1 MTSDLRS
8 DFRRL
13 ASSVWVYASASV
25 AQKGLAFL
33 LIPIYTRFIKPD
45 EYGVLELLTAFST
58 VAFGLLALG
67 LPAAIMKC
75 YHRDADSPTEQA
87 RILTTANVVGIP
99 LLVVGS
105 SLLIL
110 TAEPLSQLLFGDG
123 QAVGLV
129 RLMVLGGLFST
140 VDLLLLTEL
149 RAEQRAMAYSVV
161 VLLQFLTAMLL
172 NILLVVHF
180 SMGVRGILLGNLV
193 SHVVVLPVALWL
205 AAKQTELRVAP
216 RLVRPLLTFGLLM
229 VPSVLAG
236 WVINLSDRYIL
247 NLFSQLDEVAVYGIG
262 YKFGMVIEFLIVW
275 PFQLAWPALA
285 FSISSR
291 PGHKST
297 YARILTYLAA
307 VLAAAVVALSV
318 LSRTVVPVVV
328 GEGYEQA
335 YRVVPLVALGYAFTG
350 IFFCLNPGI
359 HIAGKTKFFPLLS
372 ASTAALNIAL
382 NFLLIPHYGMM
393 GAAAATTLSFFAS
406 AAGAWLLAQR
416 FYPVRYEYSRLFKIA
431 LAAAASYFTALLME
445 PRATLGGVLWYL
457 FFGLVA
463 FPLLLLVVGFFGKRE
478 LVEIRQFLK
487 SRFSKR

>member
-105 SLLIL
+105 ALLIL
-110 TAEPLSQLLFGDG
+110 IAEPLSRLLFGDG

-149 RAEQRAMAYSVV
+149 RAEQRAMAYSTV

-180 SMGVRGILLGNLV
+180 SMGVRGILVGNLV
-193 SHVVVLPVALWL
+193 SHVVALPVALWL

-307 VLAAAVVALSV
+307 VLAGAVVALSV
-318 LSRTVVPVVV
+318 LSRAVVPVVV

-431 LAAAASYFTALLME
+431 LAAAASYFTALLVE
-445 PRATLGGVLWYL
+445 PQATLGGILWYL